1 MKVDFDMSMSITRSN
16 MRVEELSFSFCRIKG
31 RGSISEVSSDFNV
44 VTSELPDLKT
54 EETDLGR
61 FAFKME

>member
-16 MRVEELSFSFCRIKG
+16 MRVEELSLSFCRIEG

-44 VTSELPDLKT
+44 VTSELPDLKKKET
-54 EETDLGR
+54 ELRR
-61 FAFKME
+61 FEFKME